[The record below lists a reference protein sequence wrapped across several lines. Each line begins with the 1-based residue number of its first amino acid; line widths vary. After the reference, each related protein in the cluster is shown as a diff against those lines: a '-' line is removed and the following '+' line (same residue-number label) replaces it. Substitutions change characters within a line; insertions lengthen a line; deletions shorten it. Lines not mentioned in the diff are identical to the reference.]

1 MTPEELVTT
10 AAPLAGKL
18 GSAFYFVPATTAR
31 GAELGL
37 DTLNFYMLGRGG
49 VLGDVEAPVIASAF
63 GYFSLDRVASMWEAA
78 TKVAEPRATAR
89 AFMGC
94 SHEFGRTHF
103 SSVAGLDAFCAA
115 AEAVVAAAHPAGLA
129 LFAGLAAE
137 PLPDDLPARAMH
149 LAAVLREFRGSAH
162 LVAVV
167 ASGVEPKVAHYIR
180 RPEMF
185 AIFGYAPEETP
196 EPTEADR
203 AALAEAEAMTDRIV
217 GPAYGSLDETQ
228 AQALVEGLRAMQAA
242 LPS

>member
-10 AAPLAGKL
+10 VSPLAGKV

-31 GAELGL
+31 GTELGL
-37 DTLNFYMLGRGG
+37 NTLQFYVLGRGG

-63 GYFSLDRVASMWEAA
+63 GYFSLERVDSMWEAA
-78 TKVAEPRATAR
+78 TKVAEPRATAKE
-89 AFMGC
+89 FMAC

-103 SSVAGLDAFCAA
+103 SSVAGLAAFCAA

-149 LAAVLREFRGSAH
+149 LAAVLREYRGSAH

-167 ASGVEPKVAHYIR
+167 ASGIEPRVAHFIR

-185 AIFGYAPEETP
+185 AAFGYAPEDAP

-203 AALAEAEAMTDRIV
+203 AALAGADAITDRIV
-217 GPAYGSLDETQ
+217 GQAYGVLDETQ
-228 AQALVEGLRAMQAA
+228 AHALVDGFRAMEAA
-242 LPS
+242 LPT

>member
-10 AAPLAGKL
+10 ASPLAGKL

-37 DTLNFYMLGRGG
+37 DALNFYMLGRGG

-63 GYFSLDRVASMWEAA
+63 GYFSLERVDAMWNAA
-78 TKVAEPRATAR
+78 TQVANPRATAKE
-89 AFMGC
+89 FMAC
-94 SHEFGRTHF
+94 NHEFGRTHF

-115 AEAVVAAAHPAGLA
+115 AEAVVAAVHPAGLA

-149 LAAVLREFRGSAH
+149 LAAVLREYRGSAN

-167 ASGVEPKVAHYIR
+167 ASGLEPKVAHFIR

-185 AIFGYAPEETP
+185 AIFGYAPEEAP

-203 AALAEAEAMTDRIV
+203 AALAEADAMTDRIV
-217 GPAYGSLDETQ
+217 GQGYGVLDEAQ
-228 AQALVEGLRAMQAA
+228 AQALVDGLRAMQAA
-242 LPS
+242 LPT